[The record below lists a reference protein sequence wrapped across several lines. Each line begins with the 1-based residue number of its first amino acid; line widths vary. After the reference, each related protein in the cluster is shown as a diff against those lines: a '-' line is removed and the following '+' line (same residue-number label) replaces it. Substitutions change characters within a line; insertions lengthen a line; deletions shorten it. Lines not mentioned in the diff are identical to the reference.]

1 MARTFFDPNRPFI
14 TLRLTVAGINTDTF
28 RNLILALDTGAT
40 TTVIPTAVALALGY
54 NLSNP
59 KGQIGL
65 LTASGAASA
74 KVITVRKLTAIG
86 ETVEDIEVLC
96 HNLPGNSAIKGLLGL
111 NFLKHFNVNISFSTG
126 TIELHP
132 H

>member
-1 MARTFFDPNRPFI
+1 MARTFFDPNRPLI
-14 TLRLTVAGINTDTF
+14 TLRLTVGGINTDTF
-28 RNLILALDTGAT
+28 RNLIVALDTGAT
-40 TTVIPTAVALALGY
+40 TTVIPTEVALALGY
-54 NLSNP
+54 DLSNP

-74 KVITVRKLTAIG
+74 KVITVRKLAAVG

>member
-1 MARTFFDPNRPFI
+1 MARTFFDPSRPLI
-14 TLRLTVAGINTDTF
+14 TLRLTVGGINTDTF
-28 RNLILALDTGAT
+28 RNLIVALDTGAT
-40 TTVIPTAVALALGY
+40 TTVIPTEIALTLGY
-54 NLSNP
+54 DLSNP

>member
-1 MARTFFDPNRPFI
+1 MARTFFDPNRPLI
-14 TLRLTVAGINTDTF
+14 TLRLTVGGINTDTF
-28 RNLILALDTGAT
+28 RNLIVALDTGAT
-40 TTVIPTAVALALGY
+40 TTVIPTGVALALGY
-54 NLSNP
+54 DLSNP

>member
-1 MARTFFDPNRPFI
+1 MARISFDPSRPLI
-14 TLRLTVAGINTDTF
+14 SLRLTVYGINANIF
-28 RNLILALDTGAT
+28 RNVIVALDTGAT

-54 NLSNP
+54 DLSNP

-96 HNLPGNSAIKGLLGL
+96 HDLPGNSAIKGLLGL

>member
-1 MARTFFDPNRPFI
+1 MARTFFDPNRPLI
-14 TLRLTVAGINTDTF
+14 TLRLTVGGINTDTY
-28 RNLILALDTGAT
+28 RNLIVALDTGAT
-40 TTVIPTAVALALGY
+40 TTVIPTEIALALGY
-54 NLSNP
+54 DLSNP

-126 TIELHP
+126 TIEVHP

>member
-1 MARTFFDPNRPFI
+1 MARTFFDPNRPLI
-14 TLRLTVAGINTDTF
+14 TLRLTVGGINTDTF
-28 RNLILALDTGAT
+28 RNLIVALDTGAT
-40 TTVIPTAVALALGY
+40 TTVIPTEVALALGY
-54 NLSNP
+54 DLSNP
-59 KGQIGL
+59 QGQIGL

-74 KVITVRKLTAIG
+74 KVITVRKLSAIG

-111 NFLKHFNVNISFSTG
+111 NFLKHFNVSISFSTG